1 MASEELQFP
10 RGKAFPIQSPLFWVG
25 EKDRYLRQLLISDI
39 EELTGRRLLVYYSD
53 CESAAQIDP
62 SDDKYL
68 LELLGDGAGAPTD
81 LLLETNG
88 GFTDATEKV
97 VSILR
102 DQIGD
107 LRAIIPK
114 RAKSNGT
121 LLALAARE
129 IVLGPASE
137 LGPIDP
143 AIALAPDQFVPAQF
157 IVQAAQTQPAQVN
170 LIVLQAADHAIKQTQ
185 KLAAHL
191 LRSGMLKGKEE
202 GDVKRVVDE
211 LSTRD
216 VYHSHGSV
224 IDHREAA
231 RLGLNVTYLGA
242 DDPLWKWI
250 WLLRCI
256 YEHDARRR
264 GVIKVFEGRRV
275 SNSIRQ
281 V

>member
-1 MASEELQFP
+1 
-10 RGKAFPIQSPLFWVG
+10 
-25 EKDRYLRQLLISDI
+25 
-39 EELTGRRLLVYYSD
+39 
-53 CESAAQIDP
+53 
-62 SDDKYL
+62 
-68 LELLGDGAGAPTD
+68 
-81 LLLETNG
+81 
-88 GFTDATEKV
+88 
-97 VSILR
+97 
-102 DQIGD
+102 
-107 LRAIIPK
+107 
-114 RAKSNGT
+114 
-121 LLALAARE
+121 
-129 IVLGPASE
+129 
-137 LGPIDP
+137 
-143 AIALAPDQFVPAQF
+143 
-157 IVQAAQTQPAQVN
+157 
-170 LIVLQAADHAIKQTQ
+170 
-185 KLAAHL
+185 
-191 LRSGMLKGKEE
+191 MLKGKEE